1 MEAPIEL
8 TPIDDF
14 RSGRHTRARGNSA
27 ESDGVVWLESQGFS
41 ILARNIRFSF
51 GEIDV
56 VALEGDT
63 LCFIEIKA
71 RSSRKHG
78 GAAYAVSPGKQRQ
91 LVRLARVYLA
101 RRPFAGPC
109 RFDVLAMD
117 GDDRGWSYTLF
128 RNAFEAG

>member
-1 MEAPIEL
+1 L
-8 TPIDDF
+8 TPVEDF
-14 RSGRHTRARGNSA
+14 RSGRHTRARGRSA
-27 ESDGVVWLESQGFS
+27 EADGALWLEKQGYS
-41 ILARNIRFSF
+41 ILDRNVSLSF

-56 VALEGDT
+56 VALDGDT
-63 LCFIEIKA
+63 LCFVEIKA
-71 RSSRKHG
+71 RSSRRHG
-78 GAAYAVSPGKQRQ
+78 GAAYAVAPGKQRQ

-117 GDDRGWSYTLF
+117 DEDGCWAYTLF